1 MLLPPL
7 LDTIYKKPEGFKMGA
22 KKTCSYAVKNIG
34 KETDGS
40 CNAPAVK
47 KYSEE
52 IPLCRLHYYMR
63 RCELL
68 EEEIEEL
75 LNEELVC
82 DYCDPLPE
90 EDEDDS
96 KKKF

>member
-68 EEEIEEL
+68 E
-75 LNEELVC
+75 
-82 DYCDPLPE
+82 
-90 EDEDDS
+90 
-96 KKKF
+96 

>member
-1 MLLPPL
+1 
-7 LDTIYKKPEGFKMGA
+7 MGA

-34 KETDGS
+34 EETDGS

-52 IPLCRLHYYMR
+52 KPLCRLHYYMH

-75 LNEELVC
+75 LNEELIC
-82 DYCDPLPE
+82 DYCGPQSE
-90 EDEDDS
+90 AEAEQYGSEDDL